1 MSNLVITIGEAK
13 PQGSKKAFVV
23 KGRAVLVEASK
34 DLKAHRNAAS
44 ADIAAAAKKAKW
56 KVADKDTPVSVT
68 LVFQYEKPKTVKRK
82 YHTVKPDVDKLVRY
96 CLDAITNAKNV
107 WHDDSQVIALT
118 AVKIY
123 GPETLTRIEI
133 SRD

>member
-1 MSNLVITIGEAK
+1 MSNLSITIGEAK

-34 DLKAHRNAAS
+34 DLKTHRNQAS
-44 ADIAAAAKKAKW
+44 NEIALAAKKAKW
-56 KVADKDTPVSVT
+56 TKADKDTAVSVT
-68 LVFQYEKPKTVKRK
+68 LIFQYVKPKTVKRK
-82 YHTVKPDVDKLVRY
+82 HHTVKPDIDKVARY

-107 WHDDSQVIALT
+107 WHDDSQVVALT

-133 SRD
+133 TRD